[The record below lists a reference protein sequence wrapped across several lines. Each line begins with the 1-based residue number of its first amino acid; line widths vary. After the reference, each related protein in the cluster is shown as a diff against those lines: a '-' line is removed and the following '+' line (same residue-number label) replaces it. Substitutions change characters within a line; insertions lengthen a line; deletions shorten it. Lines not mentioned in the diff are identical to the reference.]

1 MRCSILAAILC
12 ISLLSGCGSS
22 QQQAAP
28 PSAPAAP
35 TGPPAIAKLVPDGTI
50 EKRAFQV
57 QADGKSAISVEGA
70 NFTHGSAVVANGI
83 KLNTAFGN
91 AGWVSAEVPPEIFA
105 KAGGV
110 AIKVVNPDGRESNSV
125 EFRVAP
131 QQ

>member
-1 MRCSILAAILC
+1 MRRSTLAAILC
-12 ISLLSGCGSS
+12 AALLTGCGTS
-22 QQQAAP
+22 QQQAASP
-28 PSAPAAP
+28 SASSAPA
-35 TGPPAIAKLVPDGTI
+35 GPPAIAKLVPDGTT
-50 EKRAFQV
+50 ERRPFQV
-57 QADGKSAISVEGA
+57 QSDGKSAISVEGA

-110 AIKVVNPDGRESNSV
+110 AIKVVNPDGKESNSV